1 MSCHLM
7 SCVHPQFEGM
17 KMSDLE
23 PLAQQQIRTSFL
35 SSRSTHTVSSEVSEA
50 VSLAPC
56 IMEFDASQ
64 RAACSAKS

>member
-1 MSCHLM
+1 
-7 SCVHPQFEGM
+7 
-17 KMSDLE
+17 MSDLE